1 MLIHL
6 SQAIEPSAFNSLSL
20 SSLPRQGASLSS
32 ETKWIPIVFQSLVLS
47 KIPSRGRGR
56 LAATMLGSVSEKAAH
71 KCNCSVLIVKR
82 PLHR

>member
-1 MLIHL
+1 MD
-6 SQAIEPSAFNSLSL
+6 SN
-20 SSLPRQGASLSS
+20 R
-32 ETKWIPIVFQSLVLS
+32 FQPLVLS